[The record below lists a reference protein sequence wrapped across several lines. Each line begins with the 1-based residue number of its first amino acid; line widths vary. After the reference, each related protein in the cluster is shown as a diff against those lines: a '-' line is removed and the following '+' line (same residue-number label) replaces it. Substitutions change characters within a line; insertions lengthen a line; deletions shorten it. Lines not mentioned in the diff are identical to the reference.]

1 MAIAGVLVAVGGVV
15 GVVGIRNPKGEVP
28 AESCPGGQLVGAS
41 SGITT
46 PSTEPS
52 QPTGSLA

>member
-1 MAIAGVLVAVGGVV
+1 MAIAGLLVAVWGVV

-41 SGITT
+41 SGLAARAA
-46 PSTEPS
+46 EPR
-52 QPTGSLA
+52 GSAV